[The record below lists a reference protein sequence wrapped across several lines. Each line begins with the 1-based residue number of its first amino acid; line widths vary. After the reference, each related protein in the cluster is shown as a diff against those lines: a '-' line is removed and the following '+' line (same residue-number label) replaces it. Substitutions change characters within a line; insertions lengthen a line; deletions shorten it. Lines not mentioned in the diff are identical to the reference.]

1 MAEEGEPYY
10 LEKVQETNIDYW
22 KLLKHEYGTPPD
34 YWEYSQ
40 QELQRAKLYKKVI
53 EKYIRPTWNN
63 RLKIAYVRGHK
74 CFDDVYNIILNN
86 AEPGTLVLMD
96 YLQLMPICNSD
107 IGQGN
112 PRYLE
117 IRHIMDMGIIAAEK
131 TQSVII
137 AAAQLG
143 REDRKTGGKND
154 DTQGWRESGDIEQTA
169 WNLIKM
175 TRDNDKLSYRIS
187 KARSSSGSKTAHKLN
202 WIPNYQYMEYGGIL
216 TATEKTAINKKN
228 KKSDDESYGTGLN
241 YDWDKARGIK

>member
-1 MAEEGEPYY
+1 
-10 LEKVQETNIDYW
+10 LERVENTNIDYW
-22 KLLKHEYGTPPD
+22 KVLKYKYGKPPE

-40 QELQRAKLYKKVI
+40 PEVKRAELFSRVI
-53 EKYIRPTWNN
+53 EKYIRPAWGE
-63 RLKIAYVRGHK
+63 RLKIAYVRGRK
-74 CFDDVYNIILNN
+74 CFDDIYNIILKN
-86 AEPGTLVLMD
+86 ADPGTLVLMD
-96 YLQLMPICNSD
+96 YLQLMPVCNSD

-143 REDRKTGGKND
+143 REDRKSGSKGD

-175 TRDNDKLSYRIS
+175 TRDDNDKLSYRIS
-187 KARSSSGSKTAHKLN
+187 KARSSEGVNTAYSLTWEPK
-202 WIPNYQYMEYGGIL
+202 YQYMEFPPKKP
-216 TATEKTAINKKN
+216 EKKN
-228 KKSDDESYGTGLN
+228 IPDIISKSKKTENVIYE
-241 YDWDKARGIK
+241 